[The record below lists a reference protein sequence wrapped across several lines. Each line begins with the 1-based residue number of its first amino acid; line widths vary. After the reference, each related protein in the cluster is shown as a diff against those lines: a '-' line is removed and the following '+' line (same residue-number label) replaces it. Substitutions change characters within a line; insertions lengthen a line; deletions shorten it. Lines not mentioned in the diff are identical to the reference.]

1 MMTNSSLH
9 SVVVSLRVAENS
21 TLPTTHGHLLHA
33 AFMDM
38 LRLVSPEPA
47 EQMHEANQRKPFT
60 LSPIQGIG
68 HGEQGKISLKAA
80 TTCWFRVTFLD
91 DRLLHDFTR
100 YFIEGHTTLRLG
112 RTLFII
118 DAIHTSPTGHA
129 QAQVSS
135 THTLWSQWAL
145 ASLNDNHL
153 DISLEFP
160 YPTAFS
166 FRGHVR
172 NMYVLPD
179 PSLVFSTLAGYWD
192 DLASDCQQSVTQQFV
207 AENVVIAHLNIKS
220 VMLRFPNSPQI
231 GFTGNVT
238 FKIID
243 ETQLNMIRHLNRVA
257 DLAFY
262 TGIGSKTPMGMGQV
276 LRQKLKT
283 RGK

>member
-1 MMTNSSLH
+1 MTNNNLH

-38 LRLVSPEPA
+38 LRLINPDPA
-47 EQMHEANQRKPFT
+47 DEMHSANQRKPFT

-68 HGEQGKISLKAA
+68 HGGQGKISLKAA

-112 RTLFII
+112 RTHFVI

-135 THTLWSQWAL
+135 THSLWSQWAL
-145 ASLNDNHL
+145 APLNENHL
-153 DISLEFP
+153 NIPLQFP

-166 FRGHVR
+166 FRGHTR

-192 DLASDCQQSVTQQFV
+192 DLARDNQQAATQQFA
-207 AENVVIAHLNIKS
+207 AENLVVAHLDIKS

-231 GFTGNVT
+231 GFIGHVT
-238 FKIID
+238 FKILD
-243 ETQLNMIRHLNRVA
+243 ETQSDMIRHLNRLV

-276 LRQKLKT
+276 LRKKPKGN
-283 RGK
+283 R